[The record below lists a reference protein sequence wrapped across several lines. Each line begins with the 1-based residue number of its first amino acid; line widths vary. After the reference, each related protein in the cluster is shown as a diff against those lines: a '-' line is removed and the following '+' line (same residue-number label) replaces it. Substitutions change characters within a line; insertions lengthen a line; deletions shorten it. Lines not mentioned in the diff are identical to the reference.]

1 MLVFVFLV
9 LTLGLVTSL
18 LPFIYPDT
26 IMNALGAYLN
36 VVVGEFLVTTLRLGK
51 GSLVDVANGTYALN
65 LGGVMAVY
73 GAPLILILLVLR
85 GR

>member
-73 GAPLILILLVLR
+73 GTPLILILLVLR